1 MKKLGLLIMLAAC
14 IIVGGVYA
22 SWSYSEAPVS
32 TITNTDVK
40 VTVTDPS
47 LATEKGTVSIH
58 PAIAL
63 TIDDNN
69 GDYKPEWDDAVT
81 NVNGGNIIVRFTP
94 KANSSFE
101 TVTLRV
107 EVSIT
112 AGNTYGTQKIFNV
125 ENNTFFTRDYPL
137 TNADSA
143 TIENDIIITF
153 DEFVGALE
161 INNNIQLLTYPEY
174 EDYVEAVN
182 ATVITI
188 TVTEVTV
195 P

>member
-22 SWSYSEAPVS
+22 SWSYAETPVS

-63 TIDDNN
+63 TIDDND
-69 GDYKPEWDDAVT
+69 GDYQPEWDDAIDHT
-81 NVNGGNIIVRFTP
+81 NGGNIIVRFVP

-107 EVSIT
+107 EISIT
-112 AGNTYGTQKIFNV
+112 AGNTYETQKIFNV
-125 ENNTFFTRDYPL
+125 ENSTFFTRDYPL

-143 TIENDIIITF
+143 TTENDIVIGF
-153 DEFVGALE
+153 DEFVAALTV
-161 INNNIQLLTYPEY
+161 NNGIQLRTYPEY
-174 EDYVEAVN
+174 LDYVEAVN

-188 TVTEVTV
+188 TVTEV
-195 P
+195 